1 MCASADPF
9 YNVLILDEGNDPH
22 FALAF
27 EAYHRYVFGKAVYE
41 TANAD
46 LVITGLDGNTQH
58 SYGEGIYF
66 PKLDAGGNEI

>member
-1 MCASADPF
+1 
-9 YNVLILDEGNDPH
+9 L
-22 FALAF
+22 ALAF

-58 SYGEGIYF
+58 SFGEGIYF
-66 PKLDAGGNEI
+66 LKLDAGGNEI